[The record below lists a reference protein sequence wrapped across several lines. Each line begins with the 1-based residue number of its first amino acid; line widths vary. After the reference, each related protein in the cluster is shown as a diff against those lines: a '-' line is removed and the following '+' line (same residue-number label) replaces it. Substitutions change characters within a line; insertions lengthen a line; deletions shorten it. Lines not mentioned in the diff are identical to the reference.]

1 MGDTGDTE
9 ELVTNG
15 YDSNEEEE
23 PITAQ
28 KVLEILEKA
37 WQNEKLAPD
46 ILPQQ
51 TEMLDLMMGQLSYM
65 EESTKQLDKN
75 DFRSVAH
82 RMELERIR
90 YLIASYLRCRLSKI
104 ENFTQAIINDEESR
118 SLRDKRL
125 SDEEAAFAREYLSNV
140 ETHFQQLVLRHL
152 PRSFPDDPRKRIV
165 QPNVDS
171 HVFIRANE
179 NVDGVVVRD
188 DEEEVDL
195 ESGSQHIV
203 PYKLIEELVMKGKV
217 DLI

>member
-1 MGDTGDTE
+1 MEDTE
-9 ELVTNG
+9 PAITNG
-15 YDSNEEEE
+15 YESNEEEE

-37 WQNEKLAPD
+37 WLNEKLSPD
-46 ILPQQ
+46 ILPHQ
-51 TEMLDLMMGQLSYM
+51 TEMLDLMLSQLAYM

-90 YLIASYLRCRLSKI
+90 YLIASYLRCRLNKI
-104 ENFTQAIINDEESR
+104 EGFTQAIIRDEESR
-118 SLRDKRL
+118 RVTDKRL
-125 SDEEAAFAREYLSNV
+125 SDEEAAFANEYLSHM

-165 QPNVDS
+165 QPNLDS

-179 NVDGVVVRD
+179 NVDSVVLRD

-195 ESGSQHIV
+195 EQGSQHIV
-203 PYKLIEELVMKGKV
+203 PYKLIEDLVLKGKV